1 MAGGGLPPPPTRAG
15 AGDFAWTAWY
25 NQLYTLLNTQ
35 GSVSWDLVNKAGSS
49 IADLQNKNHNLLT
62 AIQGGTTGEYY
73 HLTAAEHATIASTDT
88 KYGAFHSSTTQTPAA
103 INTAYAMSFDATDYS
118 NGVTLV
124 SGTQLKASTAGLYNL
139 QFSAQLSS
147 TDSSIHDVSIWF
159 RKNGTDITASNSMVS
174 VQSKHGAINGQLLPA
189 WNFFVQLSAN
199 DYLEIMWST
208 SSTNV
213 SLQATGTQTS
223 PTRPATP
230 SVIATMDRVHA

>member
-62 AIQGGTTGEYY
+62 AIQGGTTNEYY
-73 HLTAAEHATIASTDT
+73 HLTAAQYATIASTDT
-88 KYGAFHSSTTQTPAA
+88 KYGAFHSSSTQTAA
-103 INTAYAMSFDATDYS
+103 AANTAYAMSFSATDYS

-124 SGTQLKASTAGLYNL
+124 SGTQLKASTAGLYNV
-139 QFSAQLSS
+139 QFSAQIAS
-147 TDSSIHDVSIWF
+147 TDASIHDIDIWF
-159 RKNGTDITASNSMVS
+159 RKNGTDIADSNSMLNVPA
-174 VQSKHGAINGQLLPA
+174 KHGSISGRLLPA
-189 WNFFVQLSAN
+189 WNIFIQLSAN
-199 DYLEIMWST
+199 DYVEIMWNT
-208 SSTNV
+208 TSTNV
-213 SLQATGTQTS
+213 SLEATGTQTS